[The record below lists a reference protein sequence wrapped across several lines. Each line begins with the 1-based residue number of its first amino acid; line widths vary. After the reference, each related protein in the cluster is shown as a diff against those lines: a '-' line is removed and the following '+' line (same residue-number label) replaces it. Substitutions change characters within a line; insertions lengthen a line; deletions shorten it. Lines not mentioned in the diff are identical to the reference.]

1 MGREFANRHILPSQ
15 TCLIHIDFPLHHN
28 TVAHNLL
35 SRVNKIARN
44 KLIAIDLNKV
54 GVTQN
59 PNLDNFFSHILYF
72 FVT

>member
-1 MGREFANRHILPSQ
+1 MGREFTNWHILPGQ